1 MSSSTPREKRLVL
14 FDFDGTIT
22 TKDTFIEFI
31 RFYHGPIKFAAGFLL
46 LSPFLI
52 AYKLRLM
59 ANWKAKE
66 KVLTWFFKN
75 ESLDTFTSKCDEF
88 TMNVLPKLIRP
99 KALEAIHEMEKDYD
113 IVVVSASAENWVSP
127 WCRANNLHVIGTTL
141 EIIDGKLT
149 GKIKGKNC
157 FGIEKVNR
165 IKEKYDLVSYTEI
178 LAYGDS
184 SGDKEM
190 FELAHKHFYKPF
202 RR

>member
-1 MSSSTPREKRLVL
+1 MKKRLVL

-31 RFYHGPIKFAAGFLL
+31 KFYHGPTRFVTGFVL
-46 LSPFLI
+46 LSPVLV
-52 AYKLRLM
+52 AYKLKLL

-75 ESLDTFTSKCDEF
+75 EPLDTFTAKCDEF
-88 TMNVLPKLIRP
+88 TVSVLPNLIRP
-99 KALEAIHEMEKDYD
+99 KALEAIHKMEKDYD

-127 WCRANNLHVIGTTL
+127 WCRANNLHIIGTTL
-141 EIIDGKLT
+141 EVVDGKLT

-157 FGIEKVNR
+157 FGVEKVNR

-202 RR
+202 RS

>member
-1 MSSSTPREKRLVL
+1 MKKRLVL

-31 RFYHGPIKFAAGFLL
+31 KFYHGPIRFAMGFAL
-46 LSPFLI
+46 LSPVLI
-52 AYKLRLM
+52 AYKLKLL

-75 ESLDTFTSKCDEF
+75 ESLDTFTSKCVEF
-88 TMNVLPKLIRP
+88 TQSVLPKLIRP
-99 KALEAIHEMEKDYD
+99 KALETIHEMEKDYD

-127 WCRANNLHVIGTTL
+127 WCRANNLHVIATTL

-165 IKEKYDLVSYTEI
+165 IREKYDLVSYTEI

-202 RR
+202 RS

>member
-1 MSSSTPREKRLVL
+1 MKKRLVL

-31 RFYHGPIKFAAGFLL
+31 KFYHGPTKFAVGFAL
-46 LSPFLI
+46 LSPALVAF
-52 AYKLRLM
+52 KLKLL

-66 KVLTWFFKN
+66 KVLSWFFKDA
-75 ESLDTFTSKCDEF
+75 SFQTFTTKCEAF
-88 TMNVLPKLIRP
+88 TTDVLPKLIRP
-99 KALEAIHEMEKDYD
+99 KALEAIREMEKNYE

-127 WCRANNLHVIGTTL
+127 WCRANNLNLLATTL
-141 EIIDGKLT
+141 EVVDGKLT

-202 RR
+202 RS

>member
-1 MSSSTPREKRLVL
+1 MKKRLVL

-31 RFYHGPIKFAAGFLL
+31 RFYHGSARFAIGFAL
-46 LSPFLI
+46 LSPVLV
-52 AYKLRLM
+52 AYKLRLL

-66 KVLTWFFKN
+66 KVLTWFFKG
-75 ESLDTFTSKCDEF
+75 ESMNSFTEKCEAF
-88 TMNVLPKLIRP
+88 TTRTLPKLIRP
-99 KALEAIHEMEKDYD
+99 KALNAIREMQHDYE

-141 EIIDGKLT
+141 EVVDNKLT

-157 FGIEKVNR
+157 FGIEKANR
-165 IKEKYDLVSYTEI
+165 IKEKYDLVSYSEI

-202 RR
+202 RD

>member
-1 MSSSTPREKRLVL
+1 MKKRLVL

-31 RFYHGPIKFAAGFLL
+31 KFYHGPIRFATGFAL
-46 LSPFLI
+46 LSPVLV
-52 AYKLRLM
+52 AYKLKLL

-75 ESLDTFTSKCDEF
+75 ESFDTFTSKCVEF
-88 TMNVLPKLIRP
+88 TQSVLPKLIRP

-127 WCRANNLHVIGTTL
+127 WCRANNLHVIATTL

-149 GKIKGKNC
+149 GRIKGKNC

-202 RR
+202 RS

>member
-1 MSSSTPREKRLVL
+1 MKKRLVL

-31 RFYHGPIKFAAGFLL
+31 KFYHGPTKFAVGFAL
-46 LSPFLI
+46 LSPFLV
-52 AYKLRLM
+52 AFKLKLL

-66 KVLTWFFKN
+66 KVLSWFFKD
-75 ESLDTFTSKCDEF
+75 ESLETFTNKCEAF
-88 TMNVLPKLIRP
+88 TIQVLPKLVRP
-99 KALEAIHEMEKDYD
+99 KALAAIHEMEKDYD

-127 WCRANNLHVIGTTL
+127 WCRANKLHLLATTL
-141 EIIDGKLT
+141 EVVNGKLT

-157 FGIEKVNR
+157 FGMEKVNR
-165 IKEKYDLVSYTEI
+165 IREKYDLVSYTEI

-202 RR
+202 RS

>member
-1 MSSSTPREKRLVL
+1 MKKRLVL

-31 RFYHGPIKFAAGFLL
+31 KFYHGTAKFALGFVL
-46 LSPFLI
+46 LSPVLV
-52 AYKLRLM
+52 AYKLKLL

-66 KVLTWFFKN
+66 KVLTWFFKDEPVDVFN
-75 ESLDTFTSKCDEF
+75 SKCEEF
-88 TMNVLPKLIRP
+88 TKRELPKLIRP
-99 KALEAIHEMEKDYD
+99 KALKAIHEMQQDYE
-113 IVVVSASAENWVSP
+113 IVVVSASAENWVAP
-127 WCRANNLHVIGTTL
+127 WCKANNLNIIGTTL
-141 EIIDGKLT
+141 EVVDQKLT

-165 IKEKYDLVSYTEI
+165 IKEKYDLVSYTEV

-190 FELAHKHFYKPF
+190 FELAHKHFFKPF
-202 RR
+202 RD

>member
-1 MSSSTPREKRLVL
+1 MSSSTLREKRLVL

-22 TKDTFIEFI
+22 AKDTFIEFI
-31 RFYHGPIKFAAGFLL
+31 RFYHGNLKFAAGFTL

-52 AYKLRLM
+52 AYKLKLM

-66 KVLTWFFKN
+66 KVLTWFFRN
-75 ESLDTFTSKCDEF
+75 EPLEVFSEKCEAFSKQ
-88 TMNVLPKLIRP
+88 VLPGLIRP
-99 KALEAIHEMEKDYD
+99 KAIAAIMEMKKDYE

-127 WCRANNLHVIGTTL
+127 WCRAQDLHLIATTL
-141 EIIDGKLT
+141 EIADGKIT

-165 IKEKYDLVSYTEI
+165 IKEKYDLVSYAEI

-190 FELAHKHFYKPF
+190 FEVAHKHFFKPF
-202 RR
+202 RD

>member
-1 MSSSTPREKRLVL
+1 MKKRLVL

-31 RFYHGPIKFAAGFLL
+31 RFYHGSLRFMAGFAL
-46 LSPFLI
+46 LSPVLV
-52 AYKLRLM
+52 AYKLKLL

-75 ESLDTFTSKCDEF
+75 EPLDTFTLKCDEF
-88 TMNVLPKLIRP
+88 TVSVLPNLIRP

-127 WCRANNLHVIGTTL
+127 WCRANNLHIIGTTL
-141 EIIDGKLT
+141 EVVDGRLT